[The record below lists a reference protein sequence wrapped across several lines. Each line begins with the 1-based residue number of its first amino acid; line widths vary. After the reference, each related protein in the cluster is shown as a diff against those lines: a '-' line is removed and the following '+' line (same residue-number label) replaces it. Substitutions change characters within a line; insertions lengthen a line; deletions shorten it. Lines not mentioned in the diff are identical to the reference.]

1 MRKVIGSVP
10 TRSRM
15 HTALLKRAVLAP
27 AGFLVM
33 LSRLVKRSLIQ
44 LVLFVLA
51 SSLAQAGPFT
61 ITFIDTSANHLD
73 ATGSFN
79 YDTQS
84 GFSAFIVQWNGV
96 TFDMTGPANNPSIVG
111 IGIACLLTASPQ
123 LSFGVLNHS
132 VPDCPLFAN
141 PIWQGTSNSTTIEFR
156 IASLCADGDCGS
168 VFFSGSLINQSNN
181 PATSSQGTFDSPY
194 CTDGDCGSLCAD
206 GDCGSV
212 FLSGSLINQSNNP
225 AHRFPGNLRFPNR
238 RYDTRAGAT
247 WSAVGQGFTGIGS
260 RDVVFDSWDSRR
272 IYAGVTVGDNLF
284 KSTDGGL
291 TWSRRRLGSAA
302 VYVIAVAV
310 DPVSP
315 NVVYAGTQNEGLF
328 KSID

>member
-1 MRKVIGSVP
+1 MRKSLVFG
-10 TRSRM
+10 
-15 HTALLKRAVLAP
+15 LLFIAAASAVGGKTL
-27 AGFLVM
+27 

-51 SSLAQAGPFT
+51 SSLAQAGSFT

-96 TFDMTGPANNPSIVG
+96 TFDMTGPANNPSVSG
-111 IGIACLLTASPQ
+111 NGIACLLTANPQ

-156 IASLCADGDCGS
+156 IASFCGDGDCGS

-225 AHRFPGNLRFPNR
+225 AHRFPGKLWFPNR
-238 RYDTRAGAT
+238 RYDTRAGDL
-247 WSAVGQGFTGIGS
+247 QG
-260 RDVVFDSWDSRR
+260 R
-272 IYAGVTVGDNLF
+272 GVTLYAYTSDIFLRMHQEPIPGACGRRYSS
-284 KSTDGGL
+284 KSVHLREWDTVTSPDF
-291 TWSRRRLGSAA
+291 SRSPRIRSAA
-302 VYVIAVAV
+302 RA
-310 DPVSP
+310 SP
-315 NVVYAGTQNEGLF
+315 PRPSPTAQ
-328 KSID
+328 